1 MSPIIFCDACQH
13 VHQLFAQEDLSI
25 DSRITLLKLLKI
37 STMIEDD
44 SDDSL
49 TALSIRKYNNAT
61 HLQKQYIVRVR
72 CLSTVQDLSNDQERF
87 LYSTM
92 LKIYNVSD

>member
-1 MSPIIFCDACQH
+1 MSPILFCEACQQ
-13 VHQLFAQEDLSI
+13 VHQLFVQEDLSI

-61 HLQKQYIVRVR
+61 HLQKQYIVTVR
-72 CLSTVQDLSNDQERF
+72 CLAPVQDLSNDQERF